1 MDLVE
6 TKTGEK
12 KFKGM
17 CKEIIDVF
25 AEELNFT

>member
-1 MDLVE
+1 MDIVQ

-12 KFKGM
+12 EFNGM